1 MTLLRTS
8 FVTFAA
14 LALAGQLRAADRS
27 PSRVEDLRAAKDR
40 VARAANQTKGGA
52 QHVLLQEQQRLNR
65 LIDDLEHGRPV
76 DPADV
81 DRALQRAEQGGL

>member
-1 MTLLRTS
+1 MAPVRTVLVTL
-8 FVTFAA
+8 AA
-14 LALAGQLRAADRS
+14 LVLAGQLRAADRA
-27 PSRVEDLRAAKDR
+27 RVEELRDAKDR

-52 QHVLLQEQQRLNR
+52 QHVLLQEQQRLSQ

-76 DPADV
+76 DPDDI